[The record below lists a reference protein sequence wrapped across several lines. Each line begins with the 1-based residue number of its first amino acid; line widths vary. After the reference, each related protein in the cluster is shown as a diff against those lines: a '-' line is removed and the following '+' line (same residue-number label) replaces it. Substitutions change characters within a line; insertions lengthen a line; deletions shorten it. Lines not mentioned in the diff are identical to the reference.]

1 MLSKERYGDNMFFS
15 QFAQWDKYMVC
26 EEPIQN
32 VDVAGTVYGYE
43 FYIHYPTYRGTYLSC
58 IEELY
63 FEVDGERIPD
73 GDVEFHLNGKQ
84 FLLPE
89 LKELFAEYWHIREDA
104 AIRIINY
111 KGLEKGS
118 VHRVKAHM
126 QHRIP
131 YTGYNGDYGVEISEC
146 EKELKVAL

>member
-1 MLSKERYGDNMFFS
+1 MFFS

-26 EEPIQN
+26 DDAIRN
-32 VDVAGTVYGYE
+32 VDAAGVVYGYE
-43 FYIHYPTYRGTYLSC
+43 FRLHYPTYRGTYLSC

-73 GDVEFHLNGKQ
+73 KDVEFHLNGKQ
-84 FLLPE
+84 FLLSE
-89 LKELFAEYWHIREDA
+89 LQELFAEYWHIREDA
-104 AIRIINY
+104 VIRVINY

-118 VHRVKAHM
+118 KHMVMAHM

-131 YTGYNGDYGVEISEC
+131 YTGYNGEYGVEISKC
-146 EKELKVAL
+146 SKELEVI

>member
-1 MLSKERYGDNMFFS
+1 MFCS

-26 EEPIQN
+26 DDAIQN
-32 VDVAGTVYGYE
+32 VDVAGIVYAYE
-43 FYIHYPTYRGTYLSC
+43 FKIHYPTYRGTYLSC

-63 FEVDGERIPD
+63 FEVDGERVPD
-73 GDVEFHLNGKQ
+73 KDVEFHLNGKQ
-84 FLLPE
+84 FLLSE

-104 AIRIINY
+104 VIRVVNY

-118 VHRVKAHM
+118 RHTVKAHM

-146 EKELKVAL
+146 TKELEVL